1 MSVVA
6 EPLYFPILRAKS
18 GEFEALAWLSPLAHA
33 LVRPMLDFPKAKVD
47 AQHPLELFLH
57 DKIVAITKSWGT
69 EREIYLDFS
78 RYEPNECVEDG
89 RSVVEYTFDL
99 ARQTRLKC
107 IPVVA
112 PLYLRG
118 PGTAYFDAVSR
129 IVSHD
134 RRGVAIRVPSRDFAA
149 TDVLKAVLAE
159 ALHLVSVAPTAA
171 DVYLDASSLYGLAAE
186 SEGEFALVQSLR
198 EAAVTTANLGFRR
211 TIFAASSMPDSLARQ
226 RKGGVTHVPRP
237 EFRMWRQIVA
247 GSSRLLTKFGD
258 YAAIYPTQ
266 TEPDVPRTPP
276 SRIRITTDDE
286 HLLYK
291 GPPEGMRSLSKQAI
305 EDGALDTAAESW
317 GEHAV
322 RACAAGYGA
331 AGSAAAWVARDTNM
345 HIENVV
351 AVVVKEPAAGVSKQV
366 IERLAHADTPW
377 LQDSLLV
384 PRAR

>member
-1 MSVVA
+1 MSMAA
-6 EPLYFPILRAKS
+6 EPLYFPILRAKG
-18 GEFEALAWLSPLAHA
+18 GELEALARLSPLAHA

-69 EREIYLDFS
+69 EQEIYLDFS
-78 RYEPNECVEDG
+78 RYGPDECLEDG
-89 RSVVEYTFDL
+89 RNVVEFAFYL

-112 PLYLRG
+112 PLSLRG

-134 RRGVAIRVPSRDFAA
+134 RRGVAVRVPSGDFAS
-149 TDVLKAVLAE
+149 TDVLKSVLAE
-159 ALHLVSVAPTAA
+159 TLHLVSAAPTAA

-186 SEGEFALVQSLR
+186 SDDELVLVQSLR
-198 EAAVTTANLGFRR
+198 EAAVATDDMGFRR

-226 RKGGVTHVPRP
+226 RKGRTTHVPRP

-247 GSSRLLTKFGD
+247 GHNRLLAKFGD

-266 TEPDVPRTPP
+266 TEPDVPRPPP

-291 GPPEGMRSLSKQAI
+291 GAPEDMRSLSRQAV
-305 EDGALDTAAESW
+305 EDGALDTAAASW
-317 GEHAV
+317 GEHAI
-322 RACAAGYGA
+322 RECAAGYGA
-331 AGSAAAWVARDTNM
+331 AGSASTWVARDTNM

-351 AVVVKEPAAGVSKQV
+351 AAIAKEPTAGVSKQA
-366 IERLAHADTPW
+366 IKRLMHADTPW

-384 PRAR
+384 PHDR